1 MDMSKNS
8 RQNQSINLLN
18 RALTLL
24 SNEKAKRH
32 IHNALA
38 DIHKS
43 NKKKKKKMEQ
53 ETAAQKWQ
61 EDLKNNL
68 VNPLDGRRTL
78 ATIEA
83 MIETE
88 KARVAEVKREKKEK
102 SNTDTSTLFD

>member
-1 MDMSKNS
+1 MSKNS
-8 RQNQSINLLN
+8 RKNEAVVLLN
-18 RALTLL
+18 RALALL
-24 SNEKAKRH
+24 PNENAKRH
-32 IHNALA
+32 VGNALA
-38 DIHKS
+38 ELHKS
-43 NKKKKKKMEQ
+43 DKKKKKKMEQ